1 MFLLLFD
8 FYCFINVK
16 FCVADR
22 FDFIDNFNAA
32 FSAYANTGAGRN
44 YVFKAW
50 VAPVPAEIMS
60 SRLGLPEYLTD
71 VACSPPVPSG
81 E

>member
-50 VAPVPAEIMS
+50 VARIS
-60 SRLGLPEYLTD
+60 DR
-71 VACSPPVPSG
+71 CSMFAFSAFRGIGNVVCG
-81 E
+81 CK